1 MISYV
6 LFMIKKLLIIILFVL
21 FTKISIGSELKLQI
35 LKNKDSV
42 CNDGKNANY
51 WIANQNSKKWLIHL
65 PGGGGAWNEK
75 SFIDRDK
82 YKKESINKSKNY
94 SEPIKSHSALG
105 SMLFEQGY
113 NVIKVHYCSSDM
125 YAGNHTNK
133 IEGKNVPF
141 KGRKIIEEIFSIH
154 QKDLNSATDVIVAG
168 QSAGTYGVVL
178 NLDLWNSLPNTR
190 YILDAAW
197 RDSYQLSIQGDAP
210 SDEWVSFTLGEM
222 PEHCNGNFYQNC
234 NIRASTLNR
243 FKIKDAFIIFNFG
256 DPYNL
261 AKEANQKEPF
271 FKSIK
276 KDMEYFS
283 GGFAVDAPKYKLE
296 GAIKWGH
303 GLLGQKE
310 YFEHKVEGTSLS
322 YLLNEWVNETN
333 DPVFIAY

>member
-6 LFMIKKLLIIILFVL
+6 LLMMKKISMIILFAL
-21 FTKISIGSELKLQI
+21 FAKISTGSELKLQV

-42 CNDGKNANY
+42 CNDGKSANY

-65 PGGGGAWNEK
+65 PGGGGAWDEK
-75 SFIDRDK
+75 TFIDRNKD
-82 YKKESINKSKNY
+82 KKESISKPKNY
-94 SEPIKSHSALG
+94 SESIASHSALG

-113 NVIKVHYCSSDM
+113 NVLKVHYCSSDF

-133 IEGKNVPF
+133 VQGKNIPF
-141 KGRKIIEEIFSIH
+141 KGRKIIEEIFSNYQDELIT
-154 QKDLNSATDVIVAG
+154 ATDVIVAG
-168 QSAGTYGVVL
+168 QSAGTYGVIL
-178 NLDLWNSLPNTR
+178 NLDLWNSLPNSR

-197 RDSYQLSIQGDAP
+197 RDSYQLSIQGDKP
-210 SDEWVSFTLGEM
+210 WDGWISFALGAM
-222 PEHCNGNFYQNC
+222 PEHCNGDFYQNC

-261 AKEANQKEPF
+261 AKEDNQKEPF
-271 FKSIK
+271 FNSIK
-276 KDMEYFS
+276 KDMESFS

-303 GLLGQKE
+303 GLLGQKK
-310 YFEHKVEGTSLS
+310 YFEHAIEGTSLS
-322 YLLNEWVNETN
+322 QLLNDWVNETN